1 MEQYLPV
8 VAAVFVCLACV
19 GLFLSGVAAMRQ
31 AGLGKKLFKL
41 RCEQMRREQQE

>member
-1 MEQYLPV
+1 MEPYIGMA
-8 VAAVFVCLACV
+8 AAVFVCLACI